1 MLQKLS
7 IRNYILIESIEL
19 TLPEQLL
26 SITGETGAGKSILLG
41 AIGLLTGDRADTKV
55 LLNQEVKCVIEGE
68 FIINKY
74 NLQDFFLTQDLDYE
88 DVCFIRREINPNGKS
103 RAFVNDT
110 PITVEV
116 LKQLG
121 GLLMDIHSQNDTFL
135 ITNNEYQLH
144 LIDRYG
150 GWVNEVKEYQLLY
163 KKYIEYG
170 KQYETKKS
178 TLDDLVA
185 QQEYYSFLQNELEEA
200 AVKSAEDEVLEAE
213 LKALQHAEDSKVK
226 LQEVS
231 QLLDRLL
238 AQDLKASIR
247 NLQTLV
253 TDKVNLKQLEDR
265 MRSVVEELSD
275 IQQEAEKGI
284 DAIEY
289 NPERIQTI
297 QDRLSVV
304 YALQKKHKVTT
315 TDALLTIFQELSL
328 KKETTENLEVE
339 VEALFKKK
347 TEYHKQVV
355 SKANYITQLRQA
367 IIGDIEKKVQQV
379 LVRLFMP
386 DALFSIQLQL
396 KDIGHTGENKVQI
409 LFSANKGKAPSEIK
423 QVASGGEFS
432 RVVLA
437 LKYVMAEKIELPTLI
452 FDEIDTGVSGEV
464 ALQMGYLLKEMS
476 ATHQTV
482 LITHLPQIAAMGNI
496 QWMVKKKRLEERT
509 LSDIEV
515 LNSSR
520 RVQEIAK
527 MIGGDK
533 PSAKAIA
540 TAKEFLEQV

>member
-88 DVCFIRREINPNGKS
+88 EVCFIRREINPNGKS

-170 KQYETKKS
+170 KQYDTQKS
-178 TLDDLVA
+178 TLDALVA

-253 TDKVNLKQLEDR
+253 TDKANLKQLEDR

-339 VEALFKKK
+339 VQALYKKK
-347 TEYHKQVV
+347 TEYHTQVV
-355 SKANYITQLRQA
+355 AKANYITQLRQA

-396 KDIGHTGENKVQI
+396 KDIGLTGENKVQI
-409 LFSANKGKAPSEIK
+409 LFSANKGKAPSEMK

-515 LNSSR
+515 LNSSQ